1 MTLDRAGANG
11 LTDFFKDSQ
20 KFWCPEH
27 MQKKNRLKLQNMGAG
42 QRNSDRIKAEIY
54 GSQNNVLLQTGIAD
68 AINKDG
74 FMAKFESLCQ
84 A

>member
-1 MTLDRAGANG
+1 MTLDRAVAND
-11 LTDFFKDSQ
+11 LTDVFKDSQ

-27 MQKKNRLKLQNMGAG
+27 MQKKDKLKLQNMGAG
-42 QRNSDRIKAEIY
+42 QCNSDRIKAEIY

-68 AINKDG
+68 HINKDG

>member
-1 MTLDRAGANG
+1 MTLDRAVAND
-11 LTDFFKDSQ
+11 LTDVFKDSQ

-27 MQKKNRLKLQNMGAG
+27 MQKKDKLKLQNMGAG
-42 QRNSDRIKAEIY
+42 QCNSDRIKAEIY
-54 GSQNNVLLQTGIAD
+54 GSQNNVLLQAGIAD

>member
-1 MTLDRAGANG
+1 MVLQMFSKILKSSGA
-11 LTDFFKDSQ
+11 LSTCK
-20 KFWCPEH
+20 
-27 MQKKNRLKLQNMGAG
+27 KKNRLKLQNMGAG

-54 GSQNNVLLQTGIAD
+54 GSQNNVLLQAGIAD